1 MTIWRDIVEPQD
13 QQADDTGRKLDQW
26 RGLQVMHVADA
37 PNYTRLAP
45 DALGPTVT
53 VGEILVEIMA
63 KSRGDGFLEPLELV
77 GPYPSGAPA
86 IFIDQCAKIGGA
98 AGIVASVCDDDFGR
112 INIDRLRRDGAD
124 VSAVSVSTE
133 WPTGSAFVR
142 YRADGSRDFV
152 FNISKS
158 AAALVTLTAE
168 AKALFAR
175 AGHLHVMGTAFAIP
189 GVWEML
195 EYATGVIKQRGG
207 SISLDPNLR
216 KELLQR
222 GQTQERFARLI
233 TIADVIF
240 PSGPELFVAA
250 GADDEAAAVQSLF
263 RYNASEIVLK
273 RGEDGATYFG
283 SDGSRAESPG
293 FIVKEV
299 DPTGAGDCFGG
310 AYVACRRLGMS
321 AQQALDYANAAGA
334 RNVTVQGPM
343 EGAGSR
349 ADLDAFIAKVPRRS

>member
-1 MTIWRDIVEPQD
+1 
-13 QQADDTGRKLDQW
+13 
-26 RGLQVMHVADA
+26 MHVADA
-37 PNYTRLAP
+37 PYQTRLAP
-45 DALGPTVT
+45 DTLGPTVT
-53 VGEILVEIMA
+53 IGEVLVEIMA
-63 KSRGDGFLEPLELV
+63 RNRGIGFLEPLELI

-86 IFIDQCAKIGGA
+86 IFIDQCAKIGGS
-98 AGIVASVCDDDFGR
+98 AGIVATVGDDDFGR
-112 INIDRLRRDGAD
+112 INVERLRRDGAD
-124 VSAVSVSTE
+124 VSAISISAD

-142 YRADGSRDFV
+142 YRANGSRDFV
-152 FNISKS
+152 FNISRS
-158 AAALVTLTAE
+158 AAALVTLTDE

-189 GVWEML
+189 GVWEIL
-195 EYATGVIKQRGG
+195 EYAIGVIKQRGG

-216 KELLQR
+216 KELLQH

-233 TIADVIF
+233 ALADLIL
-240 PSGPELFVAA
+240 PSGEELFVAA
-250 GADDEAAAVQSLF
+250 GADDEATAVQSLF

-273 RGEDGATYFG
+273 RGEHGATYFG
-283 SDGSRAESPG
+283 SDGARADSPG
-293 FIVKEV
+293 FIVEEV

-349 ADLDAFIAKVPRRS
+349 ADLDIFISQTPRRS